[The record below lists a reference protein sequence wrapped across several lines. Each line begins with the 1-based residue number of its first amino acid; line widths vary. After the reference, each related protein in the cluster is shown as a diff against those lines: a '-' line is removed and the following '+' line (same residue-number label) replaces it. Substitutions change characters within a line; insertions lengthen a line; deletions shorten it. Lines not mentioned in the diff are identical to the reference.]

1 MSSLKLSNKFSECEV
16 IYKLDDDLTIMSK
29 DVNLGLQT
37 NLIISQNNKKYEP
50 LLSEQ
55 VLSLEVLQEQNESS
69 S

>member
-55 VLSLEVLQEQNESS
+55 VLSLEVLQE
-69 S
+69 